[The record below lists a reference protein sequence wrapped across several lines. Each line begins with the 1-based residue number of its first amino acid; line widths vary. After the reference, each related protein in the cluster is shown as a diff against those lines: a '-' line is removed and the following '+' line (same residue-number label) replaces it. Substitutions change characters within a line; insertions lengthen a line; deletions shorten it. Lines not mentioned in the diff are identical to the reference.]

1 MHEQAHCPIQLL
13 ALGEGAV
20 AAFVREDPD
29 AREDE
34 ALHHGVGGPG
44 EEAEGGVGEERDV
57 G

>member
-1 MHEQAHCPIQLL
+1 
-13 ALGEGAV
+13 V

-34 ALHHGVGGPG
+34 ALYYGVGGPG